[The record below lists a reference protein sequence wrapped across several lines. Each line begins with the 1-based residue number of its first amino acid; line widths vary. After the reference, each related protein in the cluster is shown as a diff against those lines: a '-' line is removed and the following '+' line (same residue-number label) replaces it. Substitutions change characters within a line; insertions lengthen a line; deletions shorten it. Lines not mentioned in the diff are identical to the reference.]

1 MEHFYRSIQGWFDWE
16 NIYSALVDAADKE
29 NPSVFVELGAWKGRS
44 TAYLATEIVRS
55 GKPIKLHVVDAWDGR
70 GHTNP
75 DGTPEYRDWKQ
86 DIDAGM
92 FKTFSK
98 NMERVSDHYVAI
110 QSDIVA
116 AADQFEDA
124 SVDMVWLDT
133 SMDYN
138 MVKSEIE
145 AWLPKVKPGGWIGGH
160 DYFAAPDAVGRA
172 VVETFGSAFRTNGQ
186 CWYACVEGDSA
197 ALEPFLLKALPYSQ
211 AVGPEQSNA
220 YLRGKYA
227 ALSSPP
233 ANNDNSTITPD
244 RPEYLRSKYAVKF

>member
-16 NIYSALVDAADKE
+16 NIYTALVDQADGSKE
-29 NPSVFVELGAWKGRS
+29 NIFVELGAWKGKS
-44 TAYLATEIVRS
+44 TAYLLTEIVNS
-55 GKPIKLHVVDAWDGR
+55 NKNIKLHVVDAWDGR

-75 DGTPEYRDWKQ
+75 DGTPEYRDWTA
-86 DIDAGM
+86 DIEAGM
-92 FKTFSK
+92 FNTFT
-98 NMERVSDHYVAI
+98 NNLQRVAGKYTAI

-116 AADQFEDA
+116 AAEQFEDS

-138 MVKSEIE
+138 MVRSEIE
-145 AWLPKVKPGGWIGGH
+145 AWLPKVKDHGWIGGH

-172 VVETFGSAFRTNGQ
+172 VVEVFGSNFRTNGQ
-186 CWYACVEGDSA
+186 CWYACVNGDSTKLDEYLA
-197 ALEPFLLKALPYSQ
+197 KTNTFSQ

-227 ALSSPP
+227 ALAGAVPMDP
-233 ANNDNSTITPD
+233 GTVTPD